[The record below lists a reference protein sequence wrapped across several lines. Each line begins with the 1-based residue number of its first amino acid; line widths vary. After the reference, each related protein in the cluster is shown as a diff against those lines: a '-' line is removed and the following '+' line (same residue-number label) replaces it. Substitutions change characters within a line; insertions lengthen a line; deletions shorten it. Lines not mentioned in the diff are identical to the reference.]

1 MKKIIHFALLAA
13 TSVIALVSCNKE
25 IETPDLG
32 TDAACPEGY
41 YVEELT
47 AVYPRDPETRTA
59 FNETTGR
66 FAWTAGDELAFHLSN
81 GEYVAAP
88 IDPATGKVKL
98 YLPIGVTRDNYA
110 VYPASAVVDEAAAI
124 GNMKVTLP
132 DTYDIS
138 ANPNTDFVPT
148 PLVAWNDAENSHLK
162 FEHVGGL
169 LQVNLNV
176 PAGVKTAKLN
186 MGKTIT
192 GTFSLEDGT
201 GNGIITPGA
210 SSADDG
216 ITFVIS
222 EDGLAEDTEVK
233 LLAPLPTG
241 TYEHFEIVYDNGFE
255 FSRDLDASPWVF
267 TRSGGKKV
275 SIGEDKF
282 EDATDYFWI
291 ESIEAGSVVTFR
303 HAGHYGGV
311 YYSYDKKNW
320 QYLEFTEPTAHPFT
334 FENAGERV
342 WFYELKLAGGFD
354 DFFDG
359 NFYQSTGYYVQGTGK
374 IKIGGNI
381 LSLSSRNLDVP
392 MGGANGNEGY
402 CAAFY
407 KNEALVD
414 ASELVLPENLYKDC
428 YSHMFEGCTNLVAP
442 PVLPAVA
449 VVPQYAYY
457 NMFKDCPNI
466 TEFPDLE
473 FTQVDQ
479 FGCYG
484 MFQNTG
490 ITEAPAI
497 PAVTLGKSCYANM
510 FSRCANLTQAPE
522 LPATTLAEACYS
534 SMFAYCTS
542 LTTAPALPSTELA
555 KSCYS
560 GMFSDCTALTQAPEL
575 PATTL
580 FDSSYKNMFYKC
592 SALVDAPELPATT
605 LGDNCYYQMFA
616 YCSELVNGPTIL
628 PAIEV
633 PFYACYCMFYVCKK
647 LAQVPQIKAKR
658 IDSWSFAMMFDS
670 CTALS
675 GTVDIPVEELLNS
688 KNSSMSCNLQSMFSD
703 SGIQG
708 IVLHFKDANQGYV
721 CRYMFDGCTKLKTI
735 TVDLESWPTATDAM
749 TNWVRGVPATK
760 AWGGVFN
767 KPASLTTARGNN
779 RIPNNWTVNNAT
791 DLSAGI

>member
-47 AVYPRDPETRTA
+47 AVYPHDPETRTA

-98 YLPIGVTRDNYA
+98 YLPVGVTRDNYA

-132 DTYDIS
+132 ATYDIS
-138 ANPNTDFVPT
+138 ADPNTDFVPT
-148 PLVAWNDAENSHLK
+148 PLVAWNDAENTHLK

-241 TYEHFEIVYDNGFE
+241 TYDHFEVAYDNGFE
-255 FSRDLDASPWVF
+255 FSRDLSATPWTF
-267 TRSGGKKV
+267 SRSGGKKV

-291 ESIEAGSVVTFR
+291 EALEANSVVSFR
-303 HAGHYGGV
+303 HAGSYGGV

-320 QYLEFTEPTAHPFT
+320 QYLEFTEQTAHPFT
-334 FENAGERV
+334 IENEGQRV
-342 WFYELKLAGGFD
+342 WFYELKLGYGD
-354 DFFDG
+354 DFFDP
-359 NFYQSTGYYVQGTGK
+359 NGYFSHGHYIQGTGK
-374 IKIGGNI
+374 YKIGGNI
-381 LSLSSRNLDVP
+381 LSLASRTLDKP
-392 MGGANGNEGY
+392 MTGGSNGFDGY
-402 CAAFY
+402 CAAFFE
-407 KNEALVD
+407 NTALVD
-414 ASELVLPENLYKDC
+414 ASELILPDNLIYDC
-428 YSHMFEGCTNLVAP
+428 YSDMFEGCVNLVAP

-449 VVPQYAYY
+449 SVPKYAYQE
-457 NMFKDCPNI
+457 MFKNCSSL
-466 TEFPDLE
+466 TEFPDLQITDVAE
-473 FTQVDQ
+473 S
-479 FGCYG
+479 GCAG
-484 MFQNTG
+484 MFSGTA
-490 ITEAPAI
+490 ITKAPAI
-497 PAVTLGKSCYANM
+497 PATTLGKNCYANM
-510 FSRCANLTQAPE
+510 FSGCLNLTQAPE
-522 LPATTLAEACYS
+522 LPATTMAEGCYS
-534 SMFAYCTS
+534 NMFRRCTS
-542 LTTAPALPSTELA
+542 LVVAPALPSTELA

-560 GMFSDCTALTQAPEL
+560 GMFNECTSLTQAPEL
-575 PATTL
+575 PALTL
-580 FDSSYKNMFYKC
+580 YASSYNQMFYKC
-592 SALVDAPELPATT
+592 ESLVDAPELPATT

-633 PFYACYCMFYVCKK
+633 PYYACYGMFYVCKK
-647 LAQVPQIKAKR
+647 LAKAPK
-658 IDSWSFAMMFDS
+658 IMAKKLDSWGFAMMFAS
-670 CTALS
+670 CPALS

-703 SGIQG
+703 SGVQG
-708 IVLHFKDANQGYV
+708 VILHFKDANQGYV
-721 CRYMFDGCTKLKTI
+721 CRYMFDGCKQLKTI

-767 KPASLTTARGNN
+767 KPVSLTTARGNN